1 MQTTDNSFLC
11 DVVRWRAYGS
21 RMLVLLGAVAAT
33 GWSTP
38 PVLAAGL
45 SIADQDGVTTIR
57 QGDRLLLE
65 YQSKPHP
72 YKAYV
77 SRFFTPK
84 GVQILR
90 DSPHDHVHHHALMY
104 AIGIDGVDFWGEF
117 ADAKPGTQNV
127 LSTSTTAQ
135 LTNDRGQAAIR
146 QTIDWVDAGK
156 QSLAREQ
163 RALTLHIGVVPN
175 VSLLSWQCRL
185 AAASDRTAAS
195 LWGRHYFGLGMRMV
209 TSMDEGGKF
218 FNATGKAGTSVRGS
232 EQLVRANWC
241 AYTAKVGDK
250 PVTVAMFDAPKNPR
264 HPATWFTMTDP
275 FAYLSATMALEKEPL
290 EIRVDKPLEARYGI
304 ALWDGEVSA
313 EAVERVYRAWLE
325 LP

>member
-1 MQTTDNSFLC
+1 METTDSHLMS
-11 DVVRWRAYGS
+11 DTVRRRAHGIL
-21 RMLVLLGAVAAT
+21 MFVLLAAVAAT

-38 PVLAAGL
+38 PVVAAGL

-90 DSPHDHVHHHALMY
+90 DSPHDHVHHRALMY

-127 LSTSTTAQ
+127 RSTSTGTQ
-135 LTNDRGQAAIR
+135 LTNDRGQATIR
-146 QTIDWVDAGK
+146 QTIDWVDADK
-156 QSLAREQ
+156 QTLAQEQ
-163 RALTLHIGVVPN
+163 RTLTLHIGVVPN

-185 AAASDRTAAS
+185 EPASGRATAS

-209 TSMDEGGKF
+209 TSMDQGGTF
-218 FNATGKAGTSVRGS
+218 FNAAGKAGTSVRGS
-232 EQLVRANWC
+232 ERLVRANWC
-241 AYTAKVGDK
+241 AFTAKVGDQR
-250 PVTVAMFDAPKNPR
+250 VTVAMFDAPKNPR

-275 FAYLSATMALEKEPL
+275 FAYLSATMELEKEPL

-304 ALWDGEVSA
+304 ALWDSEVSA
-313 EAVERVYRAWLE
+313 ETVEQVYRAWLD
-325 LP
+325 LH